1 MKNTFFKA
9 SGRNLLTCAIC
20 ALMAMPASSQQAL
33 SLKDYEYTTR
43 EWKRIVRNSPTVFSQ
58 PMKPSGLPI
67 MCWLFNVQ
75 QEDDLRTFLFTA
87 RWVENFLSY

>member
-43 EWKRIVRNSPTVFSQ
+43 EWKRIV
-58 PMKPSGLPI
+58 
-67 MCWLFNVQ
+67 
-75 QEDDLRTFLFTA
+75 
-87 RWVENFLSY
+87 